1 MPIAGHPTLNDI
13 GYFPYPQIVEVG
25 DPIFETLKKP
35 HCYTK
40 IPVESSRFK
49 GVSRVAKRAD
59 SQFSPVLQMGPFSTR
74 RFLREQPFMPITVHP
89 QGFAGPLLPNWV
101 PSAHSEQWCRL
112 GAAFHNR
119 PYMGRLQPPTPLT
132 EDQLSQEDKLFCK
145 VVYCLLAG
153 APINPVDLDIMPV
166 PVEALDFGLTFTSPT
181 FPRMPMP
188 ITTLGYFD
196 KQMDAILYY

>member
-13 GYFPYPQIVEVG
+13 GYFPYPQVVEVG

-35 HCYTK
+35 SCYAK
-40 IPVESSRFK
+40 IPVDSSRFK
-49 GVSRVAKRAD
+49 GVSRVAKAAH

-89 QGFAGPLLPNWV
+89 EGFAGPLLPSWV
-101 PSAHSEQWCRL
+101 PSAHSERWCRL

-119 PYMGRLQPPTPLT
+119 PYLGRLQPPTPLT
-132 EDQLSQEDKLFCK
+132 VDQLSEEDKLFCK
-145 VVYCLLAG
+145 VVYCLLTG
-153 APINPVDLDIMPV
+153 APINPLNLGIMPV
-166 PVEALDFGLTFTSPT
+166 PVEALDFGLTFSSPV
-181 FPRMPMP
+181 FPRMALS
-188 ITTLGYFD
+188 ITTLGYYD